1 MRTLFLAASTL
12 ALFSVSAAHAGGFA
26 APVVDVAPVAPVV
39 VTESPAWQGGYVGAA
54 LGYAFGGDD
63 EIGAS
68 VGGTVEGNLGN
79 AELGGPNL
87 SLRAGYRWQR
97 NNWVVG
103 PELSYTAG
111 DISDE
116 FDYGTAGTFE
126 SKVNN
131 TLAIKLKTGYL
142 VQPDML
148 VYGIAGWQKGDFT
161 YTNSGTDIDYDA
173 DGYVVGLGAEKML
186 SDRMSVTGEY
196 EYSNFGNTEVDL
208 GGGITTR
215 ATPEFSNI
223 KLGLNF
229 KF

>member
-1 MRTLFLAASTL
+1 MRHALPLVTGFALLATG
-12 ALFSVSAAHAGGFA
+12 AAQAGGFA
-26 APVVDVAPVAPVV
+26 APVVEVEPIVAVTPAPA
-39 VTESPAWQGGYVGAA
+39 PAWQGGYAGVA
-54 LGYAFGGDD
+54 LGYAFNGDD
-63 EIGAS
+63 RIGRRGAGLDDS
-68 VGGTVEGNLGN
+68 IGT
-79 AELGGPNL
+79 AELSGVNL

-161 YTNSGTDIDYDA
+161 YTNNGTDIDYDA

-186 SDRMSVTGEY
+186 SDRLSVTGEY

-208 GGGITTR
+208 GSGITTR